1 MILFS
6 KYRIKEIREQ
16 GLFIPQVMKNFNYES
31 IDKKDTYTWISE
43 KNGINHC
50 SYKTLEEARKRVES
64 YKEQTK
70 KPTIIKY
77 FYIPFQ

>member
-1 MILFS
+1 
-6 KYRIKEIREQ
+6 
-16 GLFIPQVMKNFNYES
+16 MKNFNYES

-70 KPTIIKY
+70 KPTIIY
-77 FYIPFQ
+77 HRA

>member
-1 MILFS
+1 MTLFS

-16 GLFIPQVMKNFNYES
+16 GLFIPQVMKCFFNYES

-43 KNGINHC
+43 KNAINHC
-50 SYKTLEEARKRVES
+50 SYKTLEEARKRIES

-70 KPTIIKY
+70 KPTIIY
-77 FYIPFQ
+77 HRA